1 MKRIESKNTVTAGE
15 DGAFL
20 DAGLA
25 LGRIHRATLAST
37 GHVFRLRQNQVISS
51 LRREGKEAVSLR
63 FSADC
68 LRRH

>member
-1 MKRIESKNTVTAGE
+1 MKRIESKNTITAGE

-37 GHVFRLRQNQVISS
+37 GRVFRLRQNQVISS